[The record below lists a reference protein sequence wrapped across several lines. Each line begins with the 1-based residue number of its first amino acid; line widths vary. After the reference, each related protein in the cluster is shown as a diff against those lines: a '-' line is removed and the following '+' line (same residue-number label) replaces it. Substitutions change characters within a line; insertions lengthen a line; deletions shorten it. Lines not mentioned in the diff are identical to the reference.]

1 MSEKLSG
8 REYDPTV
15 PKNEPV
21 SKIENT
27 NDFMLAI
34 AAGQLDLAE
43 KFLLAEKAKLEAHT
57 GSGLISHNEN
67 WLKNNFSILLSAYER
82 LHKQED
88 FDRIMAYLPDYLRP

>member
-1 MSEKLSG
+1 MNEKPG

-15 PKNEPV
+15 PKNEKV
-21 SKIENT
+21 AKIENT

-43 KFLLAEKAKLEAHT
+43 EFLLAEKAKLEAHT
-57 GSGLISHNEN
+57 GSGPMGHNER

-82 LHKQED
+82 LHKSED
-88 FDRIMAYLPDYLRP
+88 VARIMAYLPDYIQP

>member
-1 MSEKLSG
+1 MNEKLG

-15 PKNEPV
+15 PKNEKV
-21 SKIENT
+21 AKIENT

-43 KFLLAEKAKLEAHT
+43 EFLLAEKAKLEART
-57 GSGLISHNEN
+57 GTGLISHNEK
-67 WLKNNFSILLSAYER
+67 WLRDHFSILLSTYER

-88 FDRIMAYLPDYLRP
+88 VVRVMDYLPDYLRP